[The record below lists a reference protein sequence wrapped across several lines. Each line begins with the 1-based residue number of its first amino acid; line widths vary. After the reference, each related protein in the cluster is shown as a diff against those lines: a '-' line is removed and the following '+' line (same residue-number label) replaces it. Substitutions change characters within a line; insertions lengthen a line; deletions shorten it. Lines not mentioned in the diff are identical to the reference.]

1 MVWLYVP
8 GYNYPNSWNGVYL
21 ALSCII
27 IIITNK
33 CVCVCVCICVCVCVC
48 VCWADLSDDN
58 LVVHFIEHIHSN
70 GVVSTHLQHPA
81 VAGGDGETWRRE
93 NHKNAQ
99 SALFV

>member
-1 MVWLYVP
+1 METGSAQEILQGQLY
-8 GYNYPNSWNGVYL
+8 
-21 ALSCII
+21 CIVCM
-27 IIITNK
+27 
-33 CVCVCVCICVCVCVC
+33 CVCVRACVR

-58 LVVHFIEHIHSN
+58 LVVHFVKHIHSD
-70 GVVSTHLQHPA
+70 GVVSTHLQHPV